1 MATSPLLVEASTRNQ
16 VFLER
21 LKAGEVE
28 KIAPYLVEVDRAIRM
43 ELSKESLTSYSRTR
57 LEQLLSTIDSII
69 LAIYQRYIDVLE
81 SDLVDLAQYEAAFEA
96 RNLNQVLVNV
106 SAVIPT
112 AEAVRAAVFAQPL
125 QVTGTAGG
133 KLLDPFL
140 KDWAASETQR
150 VLGVIRVGYTQGKT
164 NQQIIQQIR
173 GTKANQYK
181 DGILATTQRDAEAV
195 VRTAVQHTAM
205 TARMTSMSANSNVVT
220 GYEWV
225 STLDSRTTA
234 QCRSLDGRVFKIGKG
249 PVPPIHIRCRSSIA
263 PTLDARYD
271 FLKEGATRASKDGQV
286 DASLTYYEWLKTQS
300 PGFQDAALGPTRG
313 QLFRSGGLSAE
324 RFAELQ
330 LDRNFK
336 PLTLDEM
343 RRLEP
348 LAFERAGLGGG

>member
-1 MATSPLLVEASTRNQ
+1 MVEASTRNQ

-21 LKAGEVE
+21 LKSGEVE
-28 KIAPYLVEVDRAIRM
+28 KIAPYLVEVDRAIRL
-43 ELSKESLTSYSRTR
+43 ELSKDSLTSYSRQR
-57 LEQLLSTIDSII
+57 FEKLLTAIDGII
-69 LAIYQRYIDVLE
+69 LAIYQRYIDVVE
-81 SDLVDLAQYEAAFEA
+81 FDLVDLAQYEASFEA
-96 RNLNQVLVNV
+96 RSLNQVLVNTV
-106 SAVIPT
+106 AVVPT
-112 AEAVRAAVFAQPL
+112 TEAVRAAVFSQPL
-125 QVTGTAGG
+125 QVTGVDAG

-140 KDWAASETQR
+140 KDWTVTETQR
-150 VLGVIRVGYTQGKT
+150 VLGAIRVGYTQGKT

-173 GTKANQYK
+173 GTKSNQYK

-205 TARMTSMSANSNVVT
+205 TARMETLKTNSNVVT

-225 STLDSRTTA
+225 STLDSRTTP
-234 QCRSLDGRVFKIGKG
+234 QCRSLDGRIFQVGEG

-263 PTLDARYD
+263 PTLNARFD

-300 PGFQDAALGPTRG
+300 AAFQDAAMGPTRG

-348 LAFERAGLGGG
+348 LAFERAGI

>member
-28 KIAPYLVEVDRAIRM
+28 KVAPYLVEVDRAIRL
-43 ELSKESLTSYSRTR
+43 ELSKESLTSYSRKR
-57 LEQLLSTIDSII
+57 LEQLLASIDGII
-69 LAIYQRYIDVLE
+69 LAIYQRYIDVVE
-81 SDLVDLAQYEAAFEA
+81 ADLVDLAQYEASFEA
-96 RNLNQVLVNV
+96 RSLNQVLVNTL
-106 SAVIPT
+106 AVVPT
-112 AEAVRAAVFAQPL
+112 VESVRAAVFSQPL
-125 QVTGTAGG
+125 QVSGVDGG

-140 KDWAASETQR
+140 KDWTVTETQR
-150 VLGVIRVGYTQGKT
+150 VLGAIRVGYTQGKT

-173 GTKANQYK
+173 GTKSNQYK

-205 TARMTSMSANSNVVT
+205 TARMETLKTNSNVVT

-225 STLDSRTTA
+225 STLDSRTTP
-234 QCRSLDGRVFKIGKG
+234 QCRSLDGRIFQVGKG

-300 PGFQDAALGPTRG
+300 AAFQDAALGPTRA
-313 QLFRSGGLSAE
+313 QLFRNGGLSAE

-348 LAFERAGLGGG
+348 LAFERAGIAE

>member
-21 LKAGEVE
+21 LKSGEVE
-28 KIAPYLVEVDRAIRM
+28 KIAPYLVEVDRAIRL
-43 ELSKESLTSYSRTR
+43 ELSKDSLTSYSRQR
-57 LEQLLSTIDSII
+57 FEQLLTAIDGII
-69 LAIYQRYIDVLE
+69 LAIYQRYIDVVE
-81 SDLVDLAQYEAAFEA
+81 FDLVDLAQYEASFEA
-96 RNLNQVLVNV
+96 RSLNQVLVNTV
-106 SAVIPT
+106 AVVPT
-112 AEAVRAAVFAQPL
+112 TEAVRAAVFSQPL
-125 QVTGTAGG
+125 QVTGVDAG

-140 KDWAASETQR
+140 KDWTVTETQR
-150 VLGVIRVGYTQGKT
+150 VLGAIRVGYTQGKT

-173 GTKANQYK
+173 GTKSNQYK

-205 TARMTSMSANSNVVT
+205 TARMETLKTNSNVVT

-225 STLDSRTTA
+225 STLDSRTTP
-234 QCRSLDGRVFKIGKG
+234 QCRSLDGRIFQVGKG

-263 PTLDARYD
+263 PTLNARFD

-300 PGFQDAALGPTRG
+300 AAFQDAAMGPTRG

-348 LAFERAGLGGG
+348 LAFERAGI